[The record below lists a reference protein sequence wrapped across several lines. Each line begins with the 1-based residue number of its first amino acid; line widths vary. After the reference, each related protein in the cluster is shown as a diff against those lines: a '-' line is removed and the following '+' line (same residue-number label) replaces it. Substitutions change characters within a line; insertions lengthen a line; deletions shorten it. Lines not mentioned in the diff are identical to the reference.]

1 MLPSPDRRS
10 ICADLRNVGSK
21 SLLELSWWR
30 KRFSLTGVR
39 CSVRR
44 RFLPSWADS
53 RPTGVAQG
61 TVGIDRRPGIRCY
74 AVSSSPPVADYWG
87 VSGWRRSYVPW
98 TLFRRRD
105 HRTAGGSTF
114 REWRRVEL
122 PQSPSWEEA
131 CAHFMRCGFPA
142 CGQAEGLRLLD
153 LPGRTEDADQVCAA
167 AILRDEPK
175 RLISRDRETTCEQNG
190 T

>member
-1 MLPSPDRRS
+1 MTHVVLSGIRDRER
-10 ICADLRNVGSK
+10 LN
-21 SLLELSWWR
+21 
-30 KRFSLTGVR
+30 
-39 CSVRR
+39 
-44 RFLPSWADS
+44 WADS

-74 AVSSSPPVADYWG
+74 AVFSSPPVADYWG
-87 VSGWRRSYVPW
+87 PSGWRRSYGPSLGGA
-98 TLFRRRD
+98 TIEQP
-105 HRTAGGSTF
+105 AGLPFESSGAF
-114 REWRRVEL
+114 EL

-153 LPGRTEDADQVCAA
+153 LPRRTENADQVCAA
-167 AILRDEPK
+167 AILRDEPM
-175 RLISRDRETTCEQNG
+175 RLISRDRETTGERNG